1 MSLEGFKIKSVF
13 NAAANFVRKHEP
25 AFATA
30 TSAFFLNEAGI
41 PLEGIVVGTLAMCA
55 LSSAAVAARSKNV
68 KTLTP

>member
-55 LSSAAVAARSKNV
+55 LSSVAARSKNV